1 MISEKAIDAL
11 ESCRNILIEE
21 IRQDLENTKGH
32 SVEVGICFLNGSV
45 DVDII
50 RTVYLDGEDI
60 KVDYEDDCGQIYTDS
75 IELFSVDELSN
86 ILSAF

>member
-1 MISEKAIDAL
+1 MISEKSIDAL

-21 IRQDLENTKGH
+21 IRQDLANTKGH
-32 SVEVGICFLNGSV
+32 SVEIGVCFLNGSI

-50 RTVYLDGEDI
+50 RTVYLDGDDI
-60 KVDYEDDCGQIYTDS
+60 KVDYEDDCGQRYTDS

-86 ILSAF
+86 ILSSF